1 MLLLL
6 LAHLLAHSIY
16 YDILS
21 TAAAS
26 KEWNRQH
33 LPLSV
38 GTMKIKTF
46 PSNMT
51 VAATLR
57 ALGINVWM
65 STTWCPPL
73 LSSVVRWL
81 GLDNN
86 LMTAADKSLVFFSF
100 ADLKSALSAICR
112 LEVGVVGRLSAK
124 CRQNCRLEVGIWRK
138 PEAYSAIYGGIGIF
152 LGKLESENGSV
163 GAGLDKKDAIRY

>member
-1 MLLLL
+1 M
-6 LAHLLAHSIY
+6 
-16 YDILS
+16 
-21 TAAAS
+21 
-26 KEWNRQH
+26 
-33 LPLSV
+33 
-38 GTMKIKTF
+38 
-46 PSNMT
+46 
-51 VAATLR
+51 
-57 ALGINVWM
+57 
-65 STTWCPPL
+65 
-73 LSSVVRWL
+73 RWL

-152 LGKLESENGSV
+152 QAPSISISSRPPQKSICGFLPVL
-163 GAGLDKKDAIRY
+163 KKKIHKKIHKIHKSKFGPYLHEMMLLRAIQSIYLISMIKSSSKTPFS